1 MCSDSGLGVA
11 AILCAAYLLSVDG
24 GNAAAA
30 ISRVEARRGP
40 LRLELDDME
49 AFDSFIAEYAE
60 TTPDLKRSLPPKKDK
75 WRVPPFEL
83 PAASVPPTQ
92 RTALAVAA
100 AWGAEL
106 GARAPPADA
115 DHRPPFEEPMWS
127 MWRSAGPD
135 GPPEKKR
142 KPLGAPARSKKR
154 RADAGVDDIYADA
167 GIEIDLAERS
177 PRSAAAARWFAG
189 PPLTL

>member
-1 MCSDSGLGVA
+1 
-11 AILCAAYLLSVDG
+11 
-24 GNAAAA
+24 
-30 ISRVEARRGP
+30 
-40 LRLELDDME
+40 
-49 AFDSFIAEYAE
+49 
-60 TTPDLKRSLPPKKDK
+60 
-75 WRVPPFEL
+75 
-83 PAASVPPTQ
+83 
-92 RTALAVAA
+92 
-100 AWGAEL
+100 
-106 GARAPPADA
+106 
-115 DHRPPFEEPMWS
+115 MWS

-154 RADAGVDDIYADA
+154 RADAGVDDIYADS